1 MSHAHFEP
9 WEKWRAKLTPLSSV
23 SPDPPKWILPG
34 LLLPGMVLLA
44 GEAKTMKT
52 TLALCLAAALGD
64 KHPVPNYRYGK
75 KLAVAKE
82 RRTVFYVAYEQ
93 SAGRLRVLYEKRILH
108 RVLKKAETHVVM
120 AKTPHYWQV
129 DEPQMGC
136 DIAKLIRELKPILTV
151 LDPLVNAH
159 SQDENDPRMIRP
171 FIPVREAALETG
183 SCVMLVHHMNKGG
196 GEEASGGRSG
206 ANRQSFNRVR
216 GTSALWGMMD
226 AGHLVSKS
234 PSGGLYYTSEFKDF
248 PARQWTWKKP

>member
-1 MSHAHFEP
+1 MTRSHFDA
-9 WEKWRAKLTPLSSV
+9 WDKWRGKLSPLASV

-44 GEAKTMKT
+44 GEAKTLKT
-52 TLALCLAAALGD
+52 TLAMCFAAALGD
-64 KHPVPNYRYGK
+64 AHPVPNYKYGK
-75 KLAVAKE
+75 KMVVAKS

-93 SAGRLRVLYEKRILH
+93 SAGRLRVMYEKRIL
-108 RVLKKAETHVVM
+108 RRSLKSNETHVVM

-129 DEPQMGC
+129 DEPQKGC
-136 DIAKLIRELKPILTV
+136 DLVQLIHELQPILTV
-151 LDPLVNAH
+151 IDPLVNSH

-183 SCVMLVHHMNKGG
+183 SCVLAVHHLNKGS
-196 GEEASGGRSG
+196 GESSGGRT
-206 ANRQSFNRVR
+206 ANAQQSFSRVR

-226 AGHLVSKS
+226 AGHLVHKS